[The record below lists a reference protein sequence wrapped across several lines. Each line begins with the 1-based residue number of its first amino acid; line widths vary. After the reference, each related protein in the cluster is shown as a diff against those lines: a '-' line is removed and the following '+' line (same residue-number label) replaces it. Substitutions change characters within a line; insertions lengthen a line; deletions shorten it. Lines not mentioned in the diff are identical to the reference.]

1 MELLTLANLIGCKLS
16 GGAGAVVAGITE
28 DSRRVQPGFVFVA
41 APGARSDG
49 HAYAEQAVAHG
60 AVAVL
65 GDRAG
70 VESLHGVPYLHS
82 ACPRAALGVAAH
94 ALAGDP
100 SRSMTVI
107 GITGTNGKS
116 SSVTM
121 VRQVLVSAGLPAAVL
136 GTLGYVIGGV
146 HETAPHTTPFGE
158 DLAGLFARA
167 LAAGERHVVMEVSSH
182 SLEQERV
189 AGIDFDVAAFTNLTQ
204 DHLDYHVD
212 MDSYRRAKLRL
223 FERIEGPGRF
233 TVANVDDPSGPVF
246 ARASQAP
253 CHTFGRE
260 GDCRA
265 EEVRHGIDRTW
276 FVAHTPWGTQEFNM
290 ALLGNHNVSN
300 ALCVIAICGG
310 LGVSL
315 ERVAAGV
322 AALERVPGRFER
334 VDAGQD
340 FQVVVDYAHTDDGL
354 KNVLSAAREICRN
367 RVIVVFGCG
376 GDRDRTKRPK
386 MGAVAARMADYV
398 IVTSDNPRTEE
409 PQRILEEIEPGVVAG
424 GKVRGRDYVVEAD
437 RAAAIGM
444 AVDMAAVGDLVLI
457 AGKGHEDYQILGTR
471 RIHFD
476 DREVALAALNKR
488 LERPQAG

>member
-1 MELLTLANLIGCKLS
+1 MDLFKLANLLKCDLPEA
-16 GGAGAVVAGITE
+16 AGIAVAGITE
-28 DSRRVQPGFVFVA
+28 DSRRVRPGFVFVA
-41 APGARSDG
+41 APGMRSDG
-49 HAYAEQAVAHG
+49 HQYAEQAVARG
-60 AVAVL
+60 AVALL
-65 GDRAG
+65 GDKPG
-70 VESLHGVPYLHS
+70 LTSLHGVPYLY
-82 ACPRAALGVAAH
+82 APCPRVALGIAAH

-100 SRSMTVI
+100 SRAMTVI
-107 GITGTNGKS
+107 GVTGTNGKS
-116 SSVTM
+116 SIVTM
-121 VRQVLVSAGLPAAVL
+121 ARQVLESAGHPTAAL

-146 HETAPHTTPFGE
+146 SETAPHTTPFGE

-212 MDSYRRAKLRL
+212 MESYRQAKLRL
-223 FERIEGPGRF
+223 FERIEGEGRF
-233 TVANVDDPSGPVF
+233 TVVNLDDPSGPVF
-246 ARASQAP
+246 ASSSRVP

-260 GDCRA
+260 GACRA
-265 EEVRHGIDRTW
+265 EQVRHGIDRTW
-276 FVAHTPWGTQEFNM
+276 FVGRTPWGVQEFNM

-310 LGVSL
+310 LGVEL
-315 ERVAAGV
+315 AALAAGI

-354 KNVLSAAREICRN
+354 KNVLAAAREICRN

-386 MGAVAARMADYV
+386 MGAVAARLADYA
-398 IVTSDNPRTEE
+398 IVTSDNPRTED

-424 GKVRGRDYVVEAD
+424 GKVKGRDYVVEPD
-437 RAAAIGM
+437 RATAIAM
-444 AVDMAAVGDLVLI
+444 AVDMAAPGDLVLI
-457 AGKGHEDYQILGTR
+457 AGKGHEDYQILGTG

-476 DREVALAALNKR
+476 DREVASAALKNR